1 MTEEELM
8 QCIRYEEE
16 EEREISEACL
26 RLMYMRE
33 SCEESDREILGLL
46 EEQQKLLNNLRMEK
60 EEIRDEWEKEIRK
73 IRN

>member
-8 QCIRYEEE
+8 QYIRYEEE
-16 EEREISEACL
+16 EEEEINEACR

-33 SCEESDREILGLL
+33 GCKESDREILVLL
-46 EEQQKLLNNLRMEK
+46 EEQQKLLNNLRMGK

>member
-8 QCIRYEEE
+8 QYIRYEEE
-16 EEREISEACL
+16 EEREINEACL

-33 SCEESDREILGLL
+33 GCEESDREILILL
-46 EEQQKLLNNLRMEK
+46 GEQQELLNDLRMK
-60 EEIRDEWEKEIRK
+60 TEESRDDWEKEIRK

>member
-8 QCIRYEEE
+8 QYIRYEEE
-16 EEREISEACL
+16 EEREINEACL